1 MSYDKERIILDQRYI
16 AAFNS
21 INDQVLSSLSMAL
34 EGELRDAL
42 AKVAGLSADAFDAPE
57 ALGGK
62 VRDGIARRRMAHDI
76 GVLLSEPCTQYCI
89 EKLGDASEDP
99 TLEELQE
106 LLPEIIE
113 KFGIDAVRLMVIQYS
128 RALKGFRQLINQ
140 DERFSVARPP
150 AGPGVLEK
158 DEAEQAAK
166 RAARKERKERERA
179 ARAKQTAKR

>member
-1 MSYDKERIILDQRYI
+1 MSDDKERIILDQRYI

-21 INDQVLSSLSMAL
+21 ISDETLSSLAMSL

-42 AKVAGLSADAFDAPE
+42 AKVVGLPADAFDAPE
-57 ALGGK
+57 EIGGR
-62 VRDGIARRRMAHDI
+62 VRDGISRRRMAHDT

-89 EKLGDASEDP
+89 EKLGEASEDP
-99 TLEELQE
+99 SLEELQE

-113 KFGIDAVRLMVIQYS
+113 KFGLDSVRLMVIQYS
-128 RALKGFRQLINQ
+128 RALKGFRQLIAQ

-150 AGPGVLEK
+150 TGPGVLEK

-166 RAARKERKERERA
+166 RAARKERKERERV
-179 ARAKQTAKR
+179 ARAKQTAKH

>member
-1 MSYDKERIILDQRYI
+1 MTDDRERIILDQRYI
-16 AAFNS
+16 AAINN
-21 INDQVLSSLSMAL
+21 INDDTLSALGMAL
-34 EGELRDAL
+34 EGEMRDAL
-42 AKVAGLSADAFDAPE
+42 AKVVGLAADGFESPE
-57 ALGGK
+57 TLGGQI
-62 VRDGIARRRMAHDI
+62 RDGIARRRMAHDT

-99 TLEELQE
+99 SLEELQA

-113 KFGIDAVRLMVIQYS
+113 KFGLDAVRLMAIQYS
-128 RALKGFRQLINQ
+128 RALKGFRQLIAS
-140 DERFSVARPP
+140 DERFVVARPP

-179 ARAKQTAKR
+179 TKAKQISKR

>member
-1 MSYDKERIILDQRYI
+1 MSDDKERIILDQRYI

-21 INDQVLSSLSMAL
+21 IEDDSLSSLSMAL
-34 EGELRDAL
+34 EDELRDAL
-42 AKVAGLSADAFDAPE
+42 AKVAGLSSDAFDSPD

-99 TLEELQE
+99 TIEELEE
-106 LLPEIIE
+106 LLPEVIE

-128 RALKGFRQLINQ
+128 RALKGFRQLVNQ
-140 DERFSVARPP
+140 DERFAVARPP

-158 DEAEQAAK
+158 DEAVQAAK
-166 RAARKERKERERA
+166 RAARKERKDRERA